1 MCQGIRTTETADVNE
16 NQNPHQLGGSKI
28 SYETAMKNRKLDKCS
43 VLSFVSVFNLMSIWH
58 VQANVPTL
66 SRKDKFI

>member
-16 NQNPHQLGGSKI
+16 NQNSHELSGRI
-28 SYETAMKNRKLDKCS
+28 SYETAMKNRKLNKCS